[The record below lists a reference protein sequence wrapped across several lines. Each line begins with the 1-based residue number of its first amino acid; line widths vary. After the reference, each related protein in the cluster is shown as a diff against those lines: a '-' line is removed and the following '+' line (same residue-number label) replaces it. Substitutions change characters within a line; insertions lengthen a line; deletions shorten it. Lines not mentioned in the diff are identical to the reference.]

1 MGHVTTRTLP
11 SEVLPTSEARAEL
24 TAITAGFREQ
34 GAAAGIVVFGNRRVP
49 EAAVV
54 PYELVELL
62 DPIIEDLV
70 IAARMRERL
79 ANDDGERFSLEDVAA
94 QLGIAL
100 DE

>member
-1 MGHVTTRTLP
+1 MSVMAARTLP
-11 SEVLPTSEARAEL
+11 TEVLPTSEARAEL

-34 GAAAGIVVFGNRRVP
+34 GAAAGIVIFGNRRVP

-70 IAARMRERL
+70 IAARVRERL
-79 ANDDGERFSLEDVAA
+79 AADDGERFSLEDVAGEF
-94 QLGIAL
+94 GIDL
-100 DE
+100 EG

>member
-1 MGHVTTRTLP
+1 MTSTTLP
-11 SEVLPTSEARAEL
+11 TEVLPTSEARAEL
-24 TAITAGFREQ
+24 SAITAGFREQ

-70 IAARMRERL
+70 IAARVRERL
-79 ANDDGERFSLEDVAA
+79 AADDGERFSLETVAA
-94 QLGIAL
+94 EFGIDL

>member
-1 MGHVTTRTLP
+1 M
-11 SEVLPTSEARAEL
+11 

-34 GAAAGIVVFGNRRVP
+34 GVAAGIVVFGNRRVP

-70 IAARMRERL
+70 IAARVRERL
-79 ANDDGERFSLEDVAA
+79 ANDDGERFSLDAVAA
-94 QLGIAL
+94 ELGIDL
-100 DE
+100 DG